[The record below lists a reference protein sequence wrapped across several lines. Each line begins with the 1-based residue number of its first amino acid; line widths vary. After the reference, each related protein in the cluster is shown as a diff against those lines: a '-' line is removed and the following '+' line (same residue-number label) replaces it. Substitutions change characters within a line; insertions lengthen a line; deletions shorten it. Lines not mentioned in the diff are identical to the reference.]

1 MQNSFAMYIQ
11 LQAKKKKKKLTAKC
25 IVNFSHQWCKAKLR
39 V

>member
-11 LQAKKKKKKLTAKC
+11 LQAKKKKKLTAKC